1 MMSSVVDIFLKA
13 LGNEEEFFDLIKGV
27 SFFGVCGV
35 FSPLFGVFTPS
46 LIQLCFRVPTFNK
59 FQSKGT
65 FQKILRFKCNPQLLV
80 VSQDQLYSI
89 VTNAVK

>member
-46 LIQLCFRVPTFNK
+46 LIQLCFRAPTFTK

-65 FQKILRFKCNPQLLV
+65 FQKILHFKCNPQLLV
-80 VSQDQLYSI
+80 VSQDQLQSR
-89 VTNAVK
+89 KKR